1 MVPQTK
7 TYETVQAHI
16 LTKYN
21 LLLGLAYY
29 EKKTLTWKQ
38 RQCQDA
44 ATKAVTL
51 HHSFDRKQQDG
62 HVNNRLTLHGCN
74 EASTT
79 MHKLQDD
86 GCCFDR
92 PAFPTWQCPWT

>member
-1 MVPQTK
+1 M
-7 TYETVQAHI
+7 
-16 LTKYN
+16 
-21 LLLGLAYY
+21 
-29 EKKTLTWKQ
+29 
-38 RQCQDA
+38 
-44 ATKAVTL
+44 TL

-92 PAFPTWQCPWT
+92 PAFPTWQCPWTENNIFYALGKETAAIKDTLTKRISTHEEPTGYR